1 MEKIEIK
8 NFVGI
13 KDITIEI
20 KQINILI
27 GPQASGKSIIAKLLF
42 YFKDLI
48 YEIFYVAR
56 TSKEIVDFE
65 IYSKNKFK
73 ILFPV
78 SSWGEDDFS
87 IKYTIVGKFIE
98 INRKKIN
105 NNKNDFEIELKY
117 SDIYKKTFYTAREA
131 IEGFNEEVA
140 EQLKGSHDLLASMYS
155 KFTAWDL
162 KRLALFSINHNFNRI
177 ASFDQLY
184 IPAGRSFYAHLKN
197 SIFAFLSESNTVD
210 PFLANFAKVYEENKQ
225 PVSLEIINDLAL
237 KNQELSKEINS
248 LNKKILCGKYLPQDG
263 KDYLQ
268 LTESR
273 TIDIAN
279 SSSGQQETL
288 PLIIILRR
296 MAFLKPNEGG
306 TSLYIEEPEAH
317 IFPAAQKSI
326 IELISTVYNARKD
339 SLQFFITTHSPYIL
353 TAFNNLIQAGIL
365 AEDATE
371 EKIEQISQHVP
382 KTRFLSPEE
391 VAVYSLEDGYCK
403 SIIDEKTGLIDANII
418 DEVSNELAIQFDQ
431 LLDLEE

>member
-8 NFVGI
+8 DFVGI
-13 KDITIEI
+13 KDISIEI

-42 YFKDLI
+42 YFKDFI
-48 YEIFYVAR
+48 SEIFYVVR
-56 TSKEIVDFE
+56 TYKEIIDFDRN
-65 IYSKNKFK
+65 SKNKFK
-73 ILFPV
+73 RLFPV
-78 SSWGEDDFS
+78 SSWGENDFS
-87 IKYTIVGKFIE
+87 IKYTVVGNFIE
-98 INRKKIN
+98 ITRKKTN
-105 NNKNDFEIELKY
+105 NNKNNFEIELKY
-117 SDIYKKTFYTAREA
+117 SDIYKQTFNTISEA
-131 IEGFNEEVA
+131 LEGFDKKLA
-140 EQLKGSHDLLASMYS
+140 EHLKENHDLLASIQS
-155 KFTAWDL
+155 KFTAWDM
-162 KRLALFSINHNFNRI
+162 KRLALFYINHNFNRI
-177 ASFDQLY
+177 TSFDQLY

-197 SIFAFLSESNTVD
+197 SIFIFLSESNTVD

-237 KNQELSKEINS
+237 ENQELSKEINL
-248 LNKKILCGKYLPQDG
+248 LNEKILCGKYLQQDG

-273 TIDIAN
+273 TIDISN

-288 PLIIILRR
+288 PLIIIMRR
-296 MAFLKPNEGG
+296 MAFLKPDEGG
-306 TSLYIEEPEAH
+306 TSVYIEEPEAH

-326 IELISTVYNARKD
+326 VELISTVYNARKD

-403 SIIDEKTGLIDANII
+403 SIIDKQTGLIDANII
-418 DEVSNELAIQFDQ
+418 DEVSNELAIQFDE